1 MGHQRLFD
9 PDKGYNVPGE
19 TLNYFLTLGIKI
31 SNLRIFNTGRRVL
44 ITRFKSKNIW
54 IVYLQ
59 PPASS
64 PQTEAFVP
72 TVGVS
77 VRPQLSRILQLRQ
90 RWLHCFV
97 NPLYLKCQEVLK
109 ITQLHTDSKLFPSN
123 SLYITL
129 FSSARTSSTS
139 FWLCWSDRQPR
150 TCFSDSSNSSNSAR
164 NTFTWINFE
173 FYILTNTKEKTVNN
187 RATSPSDHDN
197 RQPVSPGFR
206 LMCVWKTAS
215 HFLVNTFVLHCVLM
229 FVWWCVWVCQQYH
242 P

>member
-59 PPASS
+59 PPAS
-64 PQTEAFVP
+64 EAFVP

-90 RWLHCFV
+90 RRLHCFV

-173 FYILTNTKEKTVNN
+173 FLHLNQHKRKNSQRQSDFTIRSWQQTACFSWFQINVCVKDCISFPSQHFCSTLCAHVCVMVCVSVSTVPPLTK
-187 RATSPSDHDN
+187 
-197 RQPVSPGFR
+197 F
-206 LMCVWKTAS
+206 
-215 HFLVNTFVLHCVLM
+215 
-229 FVWWCVWVCQQYH
+229 
-242 P
+242 